1 MLTKLPEPLATK
13 ATLLVPSGPK
23 NIVWV
28 LFTIRMGVDP
38 LNSRAASGVLAR
50 RIVLLASAC
59 PNLKVLTAWK

>member
-1 MLTKLPEPLATK
+1 MLTKLPVPLATN
-13 ATLLVPSGPK
+13 ATLLFPSGPN

-38 LNSRAASGVLAR
+38 LNSMAASGVLAR

-59 PNLKVLTAWK
+59 PNLRVLMA